1 MLWSIVTN
9 EKLAQIQI
17 NKFPVRQ
24 KWNRNFGNCKITLS
38 ADAVTSLDFL
48 RTKMSNYEG
57 ILETVQGRVTELS
70 STVVQTQICING
82 YFCLVSS
89 NVSNLLDLRNTYL
102 TSLLLS
108 RFKV

>member
-1 MLWSIVTN
+1 
-9 EKLAQIQI
+9 
-17 NKFPVRQ
+17 
-24 KWNRNFGNCKITLS
+24 
-38 ADAVTSLDFL
+38 
-48 RTKMSNYEG
+48 MSNYEG

-70 STVVQTQICING
+70 ITVVQTQICING
-82 YFCLVSS
+82 YFRLVSS